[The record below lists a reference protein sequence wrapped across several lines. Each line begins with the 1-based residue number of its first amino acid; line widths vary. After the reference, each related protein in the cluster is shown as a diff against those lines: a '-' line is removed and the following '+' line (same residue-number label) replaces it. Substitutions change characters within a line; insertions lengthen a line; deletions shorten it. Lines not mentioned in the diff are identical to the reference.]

1 MLMVGQQS
9 ARLDFPPC
17 SVRPQRSSAG
27 EESCMCQRTSRVVPP
42 CTDATSAASGVEPVT
57 LLPPETKRG
66 GFENAG
72 DFGVSVD
79 VG

>member
-27 EESCMCQRTSRVVPP
+27 GGKLHVPKDIP
-42 CTDATSAASGVEPVT
+42 SGPAVYGRN
-57 LLPPETKRG
+57 LG
-66 GFENAG
+66 GFGRGAS
-72 DFGVSVD
+72 DALAA
-79 VG
+79 